1 MRLNVWKYFKK
12 KKKTLFNE
20 THKGVFM
27 AEMKPDKKSLKNILV
42 AEDDAYYQIP
52 IYQRPYQWTEEN
64 CEKLLDDLLS
74 SYECYKES
82 DYFCGSLVL
91 IAIGI
96 DSETNATT
104 YDIVDGQQRLST
116 FILLAK
122 VLATLYNKDLNT
134 TSRGLLEKSLGD
146 TDGEKRKRL
155 IFDTIGLNA
164 EKDFQN
170 ALDFFDDLD
179 ASKGKNSKSNDP
191 SKGKNSYLKNA
202 ICLKN
207 YLEKKE
213 IVDINDFIRWLYFK
227 VIFIKTTCSNISMAL
242 RIFSVLN
249 ARGLPLHAIDVFKVE
264 LLKKL
269 AKEKDQED
277 FVYRWN
283 ALRQKCSENESKFPK
298 RKENKRE
305 KNAAEILFSWYL
317 TYLHPVTS
325 GKNMEE
331 RLADQFERLNKTPLE
346 YLKGVEDF
354 YNAYCE
360 VLEMQD
366 RHAHLLSYLASDF
379 WHIILCTS
387 ILHNY
392 SQSEIETLKELLVK
406 FYYQNWVAEQKEP
419 KKQTN
424 CNIINALKE
433 KKNIDDIISI
443 VKQYLDKN
451 KITQNFRE
459 KLKDDHL
466 YEKHKKSSKNS
477 WLKSILILVEYFM
490 SDDPKPKRIQM
501 DKNLHVEHIL
511 PQKSDPSSQWAK
523 DFSEE
528 ERERY
533 THSLANLTLLGGKK
547 NTNASNLDFQDKKK
561 IYMGEEIRLNK
572 KKPFRVM
579 TCYKMTIDIAHHYTE
594 WTPKSLEKR
603 EKELIEIIESVL
615 TL

>member
-1 MRLNVWKYFKK
+1 MA
-12 KKKTLFNE
+12 NE
-20 THKGVFM
+20 SIEGK
-27 AEMKPDKKSLKNILV
+27 AYQLKDIL
-42 AEDDAYYQIP
+42 ATEFDSYYQIP

-64 CEKLLDDLLS
+64 CEKLLDDLFS
-74 SYECYKES
+74 SYECYKGYKE
-82 DYFCGSLVL
+82 YFCGSLVL
-91 IAIGI
+91 IAIDT
-96 DSETNATT
+96 DSETNAKT
-104 YDIVDGQQRLST
+104 YDVVDGQQRLST

-122 VLATLYNKDLNT
+122 VLVTLYDKDLNEDYKAN
-134 TSRGLLEKSLGD
+134 RGFLEKSLGD
-146 TDGEKRKRL
+146 TDREKRKRL
-155 IFDTIGLNA
+155 IFNTIGLNA
-164 EKDFQN
+164 KDDFQD
-170 ALDFFDDLD
+170 ALDFFDNLD
-179 ASKGKNSKSNDP
+179 ASKGEDSKSNAP

-213 IVDINDFIRWLYFK
+213 IENINAFIKWLYFK

-269 AKEKDQED
+269 AKEKDQEE
-277 FVYRWN
+277 FVSRWN

-305 KNAAEILFSWYL
+305 KDAAEILFSWYL
-317 TYLHPVTS
+317 IYLHPVTS

-331 RLADQFERLNKTPLE
+331 RLADQFERLNKPPLE
-346 YLKGVEDF
+346 YLKSVEDF

-379 WHIILCTS
+379 WRIILCAS
-387 ILHNY
+387 LLHRY
-392 SQSEIETLKELLVK
+392 SDQEIEALKELLVK

-419 KKQTN
+419 KKQTS
-424 CNIINALKE
+424 CNIIKALKE

-443 VKQYLDKN
+443 VKQYLDEN

-466 YEKHKKSSKNS
+466 YEKHKKSLKNS
-477 WLKSILILVEYFM
+477 WLRPILILVEYFM
-490 SDDPKPKRIQM
+490 SDDPKPKRIQTN
-501 DKNLHVEHIL
+501 DFHVEHIS
-511 PQKSDPSSQWAK
+511 PQKPTLSSQWAK
-523 DFSEE
+523 DFNEE

-547 NTNASNLDFQDKKK
+547 NSQASNLDFKDKKK

-572 KKPFRVM
+572 KKTFRVM

-603 EKELIEIIESVL
+603 EKDLMNIIESAL
-615 TL
+615 EL

>member
-1 MRLNVWKYFKK
+1 
-12 KKKTLFNE
+12 
-20 THKGVFM
+20 M
-27 AEMKPDKKSLKNILV
+27 AEMKPDKKSLKKILV
-42 AEDDAYYQIP
+42 VGNDTYYQIP
-52 IYQRPYQWTEEN
+52 IYQRPYQWGKEQCEE
-64 CEKLLDDLLS
+64 LLNDLFEN
-74 SYECYKES
+74 YEDHRKD
-82 DYFCGSLVL
+82 DYFCGSLVF
-91 IAIGI
+91 IQS
-96 DSETNATT
+96 DKDNKT
-104 YDIVDGQQRLST
+104 DIVDGQQRLST

-122 VLATLYNKDLNT
+122 VLATLYSERLDPMIQEYLQE
-134 TSRGLLEKSLGD
+134 SWSDRHE
-146 TDGEKRKRL
+146 DGEKKKRKRL
-155 IFDTIGLNA
+155 DFDLVGSNA
-164 EKDFQN
+164 KKDFQD

-179 ASKGKNSKSNDP
+179 ASKGENSKSNAP

-213 IVDINDFIRWLYFK
+213 IEGINDFIRWLYCK

-269 AKEKDQED
+269 AKEKDQEE

-283 ALRQKCSENESKFPK
+283 ALRQKCLDNESKFPK

-346 YLKGVEDF
+346 YLKSVEDF

-379 WHIILCTS
+379 WRIILCTS

-419 KKQTN
+419 KKQTS
-424 CNIINALKE
+424 CNIVKALKE

-443 VKQYLDKN
+443 VKQYLDQN

-466 YEKHKKSSKNS
+466 YEQHKRNSKNS
-477 WLKSILILVEYFM
+477 WIKPILILVEYFTR
-490 SDDPKPKRIQM
+490 DDPKPKRIQTN
-501 DKNLHVEHIL
+501 DFHVEHIL
-511 PQKSDPSSQWAK
+511 PQKPTLSSQWAK

-533 THSLANLTLLGGKK
+533 THSLANLTLLGGTK
-547 NTNASNLDFQDKKK
+547 NKEASNLDFKDKKK

-572 KKPFRVM
+572 KKENFRVM
-579 TCYKMTIDIAHHYTE
+579 TCYETTKDIAHHYTE

-603 EKELIEIIESVL
+603 EKDLMNIIESVL
-615 TL
+615 TF

>member
-1 MRLNVWKYFKK
+1 MA
-12 KKKTLFNE
+12 NE
-20 THKGVFM
+20 SIEGE
-27 AEMKPDKKSLKNILV
+27 AYQLKDIL
-42 AEDDAYYQIP
+42 ATELSAYYQIP
-52 IYQRPYQWTEEN
+52 TYQRPYQWTEEN

-96 DSETNATT
+96 DSETNAKT

-116 FILLAK
+116 FTLLAK
-122 VLATLYNKDLNT
+122 VLVTLYDKDLNT

-146 TDGEKRKRL
+146 TDEEKRKRL

-179 ASKGKNSKSNDP
+179 ASKGKDSKSNDP

-202 ICLKN
+202 ICLKK

-213 IVDINDFIRWLYFK
+213 IADINDFIRWLYFK

-249 ARGLPLHAIDVFKVE
+249 ARGLPLHATDIFKVE

-269 AKEKDQED
+269 AKEKDQEE
-277 FVYRWN
+277 FVSRWN

-325 GKNMEE
+325 GRSMEE

-379 WHIILCTS
+379 WRVILCTS

-392 SQSEIETLKELLVK
+392 SQSEIEALKELLVK

-433 KKNIDDIISI
+433 KKSVEHIASI
-443 VKQYLDKN
+443 VKKYLDEKN
-451 KITQNFRE
+451 ITQHFKEN
-459 KLKDDHL
+459 LQDSNL
-466 YEKHKKSSKNS
+466 YTKFYFINGKTPKKNS
-477 WLKSILILVEYFM
+477 WLRPILILVEYFM
-490 SDDPKPKRIQM
+490 SDDPKPKRIQTN
-501 DKNLHVEHIL
+501 DFHVEHIL
-511 PQKSDPSSQWAK
+511 PQKPTLSSQWAK

-547 NTNASNLDFQDKKK
+547 NSQASNLDFKDKKK
-561 IYMGEEIRLNK
+561 IYMGEEIRLSK

>member
-1 MRLNVWKYFKK
+1 MANESIKGEAHQLGDILATEFK
-12 KKKTLFNE
+12 
-20 THKGVFM
+20 
-27 AEMKPDKKSLKNILV
+27 
-42 AEDDAYYQIP
+42 AYYQIP

-64 CEKLLDDLLS
+64 CEKLLDDLFS
-74 SYECYKES
+74 SYEYYKES

-91 IAIGI
+91 IAIGT
-96 DSETNATT
+96 DSATNAET
-104 YDIVDGQQRLST
+104 YDVVDGQQRLST

-122 VLATLYNKDLNT
+122 VLVTLYDKDLNEEKCKV
-134 TSRGLLEKSLGD
+134 SRDYLEKSLGD
-146 TDGEKRKRL
+146 TGGEKRKRL
-155 IFDTIGLNA
+155 IFNTIGLNA
-164 EKDFQN
+164 KDDFQDT
-170 ALDFFDDLD
+170 LKFFDDLD
-179 ASKGKNSKSNDP
+179 ASKGEDSKSNAP
-191 SKGKNSYLKNA
+191 NKGKNSYLKNA

-213 IVDINDFIRWLYFK
+213 IADINGFIIWLYFK

-249 ARGLPLHAIDVFKVE
+249 VRGLPLHAIDVFKVE

-269 AKEKDQED
+269 AKEKDQEE
-277 FVYRWN
+277 FVSRWN

-317 TYLHPVTS
+317 TYLNPVTS

-346 YLKGVEDF
+346 YLKSIEDF

-379 WHIILCTS
+379 WRIILCTS
-387 ILHNY
+387 ILHRY
-392 SQSEIETLKELLVK
+392 SQSEIEALKELLVK

-433 KKNIDDIISI
+433 KKNINDIISI
-443 VKQYLDKN
+443 VKKYLDEN

-477 WLKSILILVEYFM
+477 WLRPILILVEYFM
-490 SDDPKPKRIQM
+490 SDDPKPKRIQTN
-501 DKNLHVEHIL
+501 DFHVEHIL
-511 PQKSDPSSQWAK
+511 PQKPTLSSQWAK

-528 ERERY
+528 ERKCY
-533 THSLANLTLLGGKK
+533 THSLANLTLLGGTK
-547 NTNASNLDFQDKKK
+547 NTKASNLDFKDKKK

-572 KKPFRVM
+572 KKTSEVM
-579 TCYKMTIDIAHHYTE
+579 TCYDTTKYIAHHYTE

-603 EKELIEIIESVL
+603 KEELIQIIESVL

>member
-1 MRLNVWKYFKK
+1 
-12 KKKTLFNE
+12 
-20 THKGVFM
+20 M
-27 AEMKPDKKSLKNILV
+27 AKIESKDSHLRDILKDEL
-42 AEDDAYYQIP
+42 YYQIP

-64 CEKLLDDLLS
+64 CEKLLDDLFFN
-74 SYECYKES
+74 YEDDRES

-91 IAIGI
+91 IAISE
-96 DSETNATT
+96 DSKAKT
-104 YDIVDGQQRLST
+104 YDVVDGQQRLST

-122 VLATLYNKDLNT
+122 VLATLFLERLTEESKDYLQESLNG
-134 TSRGLLEKSLGD
+134 RYGKKD
-146 TDGEKRKRL
+146 RL
-155 IFDTIGLNA
+155 NFNAIGFNSK
-164 EKDFQN
+164 KDFQN
-170 ALDFFDDLD
+170 TLDFFDDLD
-179 ASKGKNSKSNDP
+179 ASKGENSKSNAP
-191 SKGKNSYLKNA
+191 SKGKNRYLKNA

-213 IVDINDFIRWLYFK
+213 IADINHFIRWLYLK

-277 FVYRWN
+277 FVSRWN

-305 KNAAEILFSWYL
+305 KNAAETLFSWYL

-392 SQSEIETLKELLVK
+392 SQSEKEALKELLVK

-424 CNIINALKE
+424 CNIIKALKE
-433 KKNIDDIISI
+433 KKSVENIASI
-443 VKQYLDKN
+443 VKKYLDDDNN
-451 KITQNFRE
+451 KITQSFRE

-466 YEKHKKSSKNS
+466 YERHKKASKNS
-477 WLKSILILVEYFM
+477 WFRPILILVEYFM
-490 SDDPKPKRIQM
+490 SDDPRPKRIEK
-501 DKNLHVEHIL
+501 DNFHVEHIL
-511 PQKSDPSSQWAK
+511 PQNLDPSSQWVK

-547 NTNASNLDFQDKKK
+547 NKEASNLDFKDKKK
-561 IYMGEEIRLNK
+561 IYMGEENRLDK
-572 KKPFRVM
+572 KKTSRAM

-594 WTPKSLEKR
+594 WTPKSLEER
-603 EKELIEIIESVL
+603 EKKLIEIIESVL

>member
-1 MRLNVWKYFKK
+1 MA
-12 KKKTLFNE
+12 NE
-20 THKGVFM
+20 SIEGE
-27 AEMKPDKKSLKNILV
+27 AYQLKDIL
-42 AEDDAYYQIP
+42 ATELSAYYQIP
-52 IYQRPYQWTEEN
+52 TYQRPYQWTEEN

-91 IAIGI
+91 IAISK

-104 YDIVDGQQRLST
+104 YDIVDDQQRLST

-122 VLATLYNKDLNT
+122 VLATLYDKDLNENCK
-134 TSRGLLEKSLGD
+134 TSRDFLEKSLGD
-146 TDGEKRKRL
+146 TEGEKRKRL
-155 IFDTIGLNA
+155 IFNTIGLNA

-179 ASKGKNSKSNDP
+179 ASKGENSKSNAP

-213 IVDINDFIRWLYFK
+213 IEDINHFIRWLYLK
-227 VIFIKTTCSNISMAL
+227 VIFIRTTCSNISMAL

-269 AKEKDQED
+269 AKAKDQEE
-277 FVYRWN
+277 FVSRWN

-317 TYLHPVTS
+317 TYLNPVTS

-331 RLADQFERLNKTPLE
+331 RLADQFERLNKPPLE
-346 YLKGVEDF
+346 YLKSIEYF
-354 YNAYCE
+354 YSAYCE

-379 WHIILCTS
+379 WRVILCTS

-424 CNIINALKE
+424 CNIIKALKE
-433 KKNIDDIISI
+433 KKSVEDIASI
-443 VKQYLDKN
+443 VKQYLDGN

-477 WLKSILILVEYFM
+477 WLKPILILVEYFM
-490 SDDPKPKRIQM
+490 SDDPKPKRIQTN
-501 DKNLHVEHIL
+501 DFHVEHIL
-511 PQKSDPSSQWAK
+511 PQKPTLSSQWAK

-533 THSLANLTLLGGKK
+533 THSLANLTLLGGKI
-547 NTNASNLDFQDKKK
+547 NSQASNLDFKDKKK
-561 IYMGEEIRLNK
+561 IYMGEEIRSSK
-572 KKPFRVM
+572 KGPFKVM

-603 EKELIEIIESVL
+603 EKDLMSIIESVL